1 MATMVRMDDDVKV
14 LVTRLQ
20 KHEAE
25 RGNPG
30 LSDARALNWLA
41 REGARA
47 MDLATPV
54 TKKEAKR

>member
-1 MATMVRMDDDVKV
+1 MATMVRMDDDVKQ
-14 LVTRLQ
+14 LVVWLQ
-20 KHEAE
+20 EKEAE

-47 MDLATPV
+47 MDLTTPV
-54 TKKEAKR
+54 AKKEAKR